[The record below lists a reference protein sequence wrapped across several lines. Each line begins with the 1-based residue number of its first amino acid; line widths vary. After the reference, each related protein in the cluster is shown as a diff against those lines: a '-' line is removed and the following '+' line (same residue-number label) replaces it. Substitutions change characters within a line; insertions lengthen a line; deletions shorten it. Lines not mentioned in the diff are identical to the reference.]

1 MPGKGQKKE
10 HENVQRRRCD
20 LQLIPYGHFVIHP
33 RGGEGGAGYVQA
45 RQPSNM
51 HEQGERQ
58 RSLPASS
65 SLMQISWA
73 RRKKRH
79 IKNVK
84 YISCRL
90 VTGRAG
96 PGTDL
101 AWLAGRTQPRRRRR
115 RRQVRQ
121 VRPLWAWHIYKYNTC
136 ITSRATA
143 VKNVVHTIYVPGRGT
158 RAGRRRRQPS
168 LIPAPDSGQP
178 SPRFYPP
185 PPLHSLSSTRSRRLV
200 VVLQKL
206 CCRI

>member
-33 RGGEGGAGYVQA
+33 RGGEGQGYVQA

-51 HEQGERQ
+51 HEEGERERQ

-90 VTGRAG
+90 VTARAGPG

-101 AWLAGRTQPRRRRR
+101 AWLAGRTQPRRRR

-143 VKNVVHTIYVPGRGT
+143 VKNVVHTIYEPGRGK
-158 RAGRRRRQPS
+158 REER
-168 LIPAPDSGQP
+168 
-178 SPRFYPP
+178 
-185 PPLHSLSSTRSRRLV
+185 
-200 VVLQKL
+200 
-206 CCRI
+206 

>member
-1 MPGKGQKKE
+1 MRWGRERKG
-10 HENVQRRRCD
+10 
-20 LQLIPYGHFVIHP
+20 
-33 RGGEGGAGYVQA
+33 
-45 RQPSNM
+45 
-51 HEQGERQ
+51 

-96 PGTDL
+96 PGPDL
-101 AWLAGRTQPRRRRR
+101 DRLAGRTQPRRLRR

-143 VKNVVHTIYVPGRGT
+143 VKKSSTQFMCPDEGRV
-158 RAGRRRRQPS
+158 RREEGRRRPS

-178 SPRFYPP
+178 SPRFCPP
-185 PPLHSLSSTRSRRLV
+185 APTPSLFSPPRLV